1 MGNPLELISW
11 VAVNLVDHP
20 DDIRVRRLEKD
31 GAEIFEM
38 HVHPDDLGQIIGKG
52 GMTAKSLRTL
62 LEAMGKKNGKVYG
75 FEIADEDN
83 HGDPKPETTETSETV
98 SADQTDTSESA

>member
-1 MGNPLELISW
+1 MSNPLELVSW

-20 DDIRVRRLEKD
+20 EDIRVRRLEKD

-83 HGDPKPETTETSETV
+83 LEAPKPETSETV
-98 SADQTDTSESA
+98 SAEQADTHESA

>member
-83 HGDPKPETTETSETV
+83 QGDSKTETTEAV
-98 SADQTDTSESA
+98 SAEQADTSESA

>member
-1 MGNPLELISW
+1 MSNPLELVSW

-75 FEIADEDN
+75 FEIADEDG
-83 HGDPKPETTETSETV
+83 HGDSKPESAETV
-98 SADQTDTSESA
+98 SAEQADTSESA